1 MRAQLDADLTVLRG
15 WSIGGMRF
23 FGVMRT
29 PSPNSRNVEQE
40 SYRETPNSSD
50 ILPPGTLLLVSKY
63 AEKGNLLDY
72 LDTTLTGIPSD
83 WKILIDLMSNLCSSL
98 FQLHEANII
107 HR

>member
-1 MRAQLDADLTVLRG
+1 
-15 WSIGGMRF
+15 MRF

-29 PSPNSRNVEQE
+29 PSPHSRNVEQAL
-40 SYRETPNSSD
+40 SCETPSSSD

-63 AEKGNLLDY
+63 SEKGNLLDY

-83 WKILIDLMSNLCSSL
+83 WKRLLELMSDLCSSL
-98 FQLHEANII
+98 FQLHEADII